1 MIHYVTKGIRISVQT
16 KYDGSYFQN
25 YNLHFSFSYNIII
38 TNHSKNTV
46 QLKTRHWRIF
56 DSLSND
62 IIIDGEGVVGKKPVL
77 NPGDS
82 HEYSSGCLITS
93 PVGAMRGF
101 YQMIDISSGKK
112 FRAYIPTFKLN
123 APQALN

>member
-56 DSLSND
+56 
-62 IIIDGEGVVGKKPVL
+62 
-77 NPGDS
+77 
-82 HEYSSGCLITS
+82 
-93 PVGAMRGF
+93 
-101 YQMIDISSGKK
+101 
-112 FRAYIPTFKLN
+112 
-123 APQALN
+123 